1 MYRLPNSEIS
11 MFLASYSS
19 ILCAMKKD
27 GPKGLI
33 IGLDH
38 NMDFLKAQQHHLT
51 NEFIQ
56 LNLDFGMVPTITLPT
71 RITNSTATLID
82 NIIVSQSFCGG
93 YIGSIIINYIND
105 HLPTTCVLKSLRAE
119 SCEPLEITS
128 RDTRLK
134 NLTALKRA
142 LNNKNWAE
150 ELSSESPSI
159 NMDHVHNTLTSIID
173 SCIPIRTRK
182 IDAKKLR
189 REPWL
194 TASIK
199 LGIDENKKLYAKML
213 RKDINVSSYKEYN
226 KTLRKVIRV
235 AKRNYFHEKCEAYKT
250 HTKKLWGLIN
260 EISGKTRDRSSL
272 IEYLKIENV
281 NEYSAKK
288 SAIALLNTLHRL
300 ERNLPV
306 GYLTQTNL
314 SGNT

>member
-1 MYRLPNSEIS
+1 MGILVQCVLRYRVREDLSSRLPESECITIDIALRNGEHCLVSSMYRLPNSEIS

-56 LNLDFGMVPTITLPT
+56 LNLDFGMVPTITRPT

-93 YIGSIIINYIND
+93 YISSIIINNISD
-105 HLPTTCVLKSLRAE
+105 HLPTACVLKSLRAE
-119 SCEPLEITS
+119 SHEPLEITS
-128 RDTRLK
+128 RDTRPK

-142 LNNKNWAE
+142 LNNKDWAE

-173 SCIPIRTRK
+173 SCIPMRTRK

-199 LGIDENKKLYAKML
+199 LSID
-213 RKDINVSSYKEYN
+213 
-226 KTLRKVIRV
+226 
-235 AKRNYFHEKCEAYKT
+235 
-250 HTKKLWGLIN
+250 
-260 EISGKTRDRSSL
+260 
-272 IEYLKIENV
+272 
-281 NEYSAKK
+281 
-288 SAIALLNTLHRL
+288 
-300 ERNLPV
+300 
-306 GYLTQTNL
+306 
-314 SGNT
+314 

>member
-27 GPKGLI
+27 SPKGLI

-56 LNLDFGMVPTITLPT
+56 LNLDFGMVPTITHPT
-71 RITNSTATLID
+71 RITNCTATLID

-93 YIGSIIINYIND
+93 YIGSIIINDISDHIN
-105 HLPTTCVLKSLRAE
+105 
-119 SCEPLEITS
+119 I
-128 RDTRLK
+128 
-134 NLTALKRA
+134 
-142 LNNKNWAE
+142 
-150 ELSSESPSI
+150 
-159 NMDHVHNTLTSIID
+159 
-173 SCIPIRTRK
+173 
-182 IDAKKLR
+182 
-189 REPWL
+189 
-194 TASIK
+194 
-199 LGIDENKKLYAKML
+199 
-213 RKDINVSSYKEYN
+213 SSYKEYN

-235 AKRNYFHEKCEAYKT
+235 AKGNYFHEKCDSYKT
-250 HTKKLWGLIN
+250 HTKTLWGLIN

-288 SAIALLNTLHRL
+288 ISNSFAKHFAQVGKKFASRIPNLNKSIREYLKCLQSNSSSIYLHPNCPT
-300 ERNLPV
+300 EI
-306 GYLTQTNL
+306 
-314 SGNT
+314 

>member
-1 MYRLPNSEIS
+1 
-11 MFLASYSS
+11 
-19 ILCAMKKD
+19 MKKD
-27 GPKGLI
+27 SPKGLI

-56 LNLDFGMVPTITLPT
+56 LNLDFGMVPTITRPT

-93 YIGSIIINYIND
+93 YIGSIIINNIND

-134 NLTALKRA
+134 NLNALKRA

-150 ELSSESPSI
+150 KLSSESPSI

-173 SCIPIRTRK
+173 SCIPMRTRK

-199 LGIDENKKLYAKML
+199 LSID
-213 RKDINVSSYKEYN
+213 
-226 KTLRKVIRV
+226 
-235 AKRNYFHEKCEAYKT
+235 
-250 HTKKLWGLIN
+250 
-260 EISGKTRDRSSL
+260 
-272 IEYLKIENV
+272 
-281 NEYSAKK
+281 
-288 SAIALLNTLHRL
+288 
-300 ERNLPV
+300 
-306 GYLTQTNL
+306 
-314 SGNT
+314 